1 MQVIFDTKG
10 TIFFQGSG
18 FPEPVGELGYL
29 KVDVPEGH
37 YLKEIDMST
46 GNPEPVFEAYPKSD
60 MELLKERMKAIEAEN
75 AELKAQQEALIQ
87 GASEITGGENK

>member
-1 MQVIFDTKG
+1 MQVIFDSKG

-46 GNPEPVFEAYPKSD
+46 GKPVPKFEPYPKRD
-60 MELLKERMKAIEAEN
+60 MEILKEQV
-75 AELKAQQEALIQ
+75 AELQAQNEALIE
-87 GASEITGGENK
+87 GAQIGGTV

>member
-1 MQVIFDTKG
+1 MQIIFDTKG

-18 FPEPVGELGYL
+18 FPEPVGELGVL

-46 GNPEPVFEAYPKSD
+46 GKPVPKFEPYPKSE
-60 MELLKERMKAIEAEN
+60 MEILKEQV
-75 AELKAQQEALIQ
+75 AELQAQNAALIE
-87 GASEITGGENK
+87 GAQMGGTV

>member
-1 MQVIFDTKG
+1 MQVIFDSKG

-46 GNPEPVFEAYPKSD
+46 GEPVPKFEPYPKSE
-60 MELLKERMKAIEAEN
+60 MEILKEKVAQLEAN
-75 AELKAQQEALIQ
+75 DEALLSGI
-87 GASEITGGENK
+87 GSVTGGVL

>member
-1 MQVIFDTKG
+1 MQVIFDSKG

-46 GNPEPVFEAYPKSD
+46 GEPVPKCEPYPKSE
-60 MELLKERMKAIEAEN
+60 MEILKEKVAQLEAN
-75 AELKAQQEALIQ
+75 DEALLSGI
-87 GASEITGGENK
+87 GSVTGGVL

>member
-1 MQVIFDTKG
+1 MQIIFDTKG

-46 GNPEPVFEAYPKSD
+46 GKPVPKFAPYPKSD
-60 MELLKERMKAIEAEN
+60 MEILKEQVTELQAQN
-75 AELKAQQEALIQ
+75 AALIE
-87 GASEITGGENK
+87 GAQMGGTL

>member
-46 GNPEPVFEAYPKSD
+46 GEPVPKFEPYPKSE
-60 MELLKERMKAIEAEN
+60 MEILKEQV
-75 AELKAQQEALIQ
+75 AELQAQNAALIE
-87 GASEITGGENK
+87 GAQMGGTV